1 MPTQRQIYLFLGGGG
16 ESDREL
22 TVFSRIELNQLYIAF
37 PCQWFSISGDATQ
50 KESVCMESIA
60 VRIGAPSKG
69 KCTEKNIAFWQ
80 INPGE
85 SICASPWSIHK

>member
-1 MPTQRQIYLFLGGGG
+1 
-16 ESDREL
+16 
-22 TVFSRIELNQLYIAF
+22 
-37 PCQWFSISGDATQ
+37 
-50 KESVCMESIA
+50 MESIA